1 MYRADDDSM
10 DVDGEEED
18 GGDTDVEE
26 EGDADEEEEE
36 EDPSAMSVDPEGGEE
51 QTPKKKKK
59 KAPKLKP
66 RKSQIAV
73 DMTSEQVA
81 LETLETNQLL
91 HLRLRKKY
99 YAEAL
104 NFIRQIEGTME
115 IMEKLL
121 GSKNKPEV
129 LEAIEFFRVAH
140 EYKFVK
146 ADVGLFF
153 GDVLHR

>member
-1 MYRADDDSM
+1 M
-10 DVDGEEED
+10 DVDGD
-18 GGDTDVEE
+18 GGGDTEVEE
-26 EGDADEEEEE
+26 GGDEEDDE
-36 EDPSAMSVDPEGGEE
+36 EDPSAMSVDPEDGEE
-51 QTPKKKKK
+51 QTPKKKKR

-73 DMTSEQVA
+73 DMTDEQVA

-104 NFIRQIEGTME
+104 NFIRQIEGTMD
-115 IMEKLL
+115 IMENLL

-140 EYKFVK
+140 EYKFTK
-146 ADVGLFF
+146 ADVSFF
-153 GDVLHR
+153 TFCSWVCD